1 MSSSYVLEKG
11 RTLGSSEELTDTE
24 LDRVG
29 SNQVCSSDIKSETEV
44 SYSSHKRKLGRKV
57 ARKQQKKESVAK
69 ASNSSLA
76 SSRKIEARK
85 K

>member
-1 MSSSYVLEKG
+1 MSSCYALEKG

-57 ARKQQKKESVAK
+57 ARKQQKKVCSK
-69 ASNSSLA
+69 SFQ
-76 SSRKIEARK
+76 
-85 K
+85 